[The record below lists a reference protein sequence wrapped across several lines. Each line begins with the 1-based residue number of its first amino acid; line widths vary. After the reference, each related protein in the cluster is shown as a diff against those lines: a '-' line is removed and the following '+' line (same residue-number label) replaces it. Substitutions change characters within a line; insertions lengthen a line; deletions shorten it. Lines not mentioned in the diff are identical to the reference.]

1 MTQTTWSQEKCG
13 ILLFSMALTK
23 KQNTFPSS
31 LTVYPFQDQPG
42 EGRRRPCSVT
52 NSHLLRRFS
61 LLLRLSFPSVVLRNF
76 IKSGDRSSPQNLYFI
91 FWFKH
96 LNCTC
101 LLLFFLCVVYH
112 PSLKQRRLQPW
123 CLGQVRAAEYRR
135 VKRFLK
141 KWGELSALSAKK
153 RQVLEAKNSWL

>member
-1 MTQTTWSQEKCG
+1 MVPGDCG
-13 ILLFSMALTK
+13 ILLFSTALTK
-23 KQNTFPSS
+23 NQNTFLSS

-42 EGRRRPCSVT
+42 EGRRRPCLVT
-52 NSHLLRRFS
+52 NSHLLRRFL

-76 IKSGDRSSPQNLYFI
+76 IKSGDRSSPHNLYFI

-112 PSLKQRRLQPW
+112 PSLKQRKLQAW
-123 CLGQVRAAEYRR
+123 CLGQVGAAEYRR

-141 KWGELSALSAKK
+141 KWGELSALSSKN
-153 RQVLEAKNSWL
+153 RQVLEAQNSWL